1 MEAEVGIGRLMPYFQ
16 YQNTRFSSVNQVT
29 LALLEQTI
37 SNPSTETF
45 TEGLDEDRKRISRD
59 DALCAHFIFRQV
71 VQLRSGLAK
80 DSVRL
85 I

>member
-1 MEAEVGIGRLMPYFQ
+1 MPYFHK
-16 YQNTRFSSVNQVT
+16 QNTRFPSVNQVT
-29 LALLEQTI
+29 LALPKQTI

-59 DALCAHFIFRQV
+59 DALFAHFIFRRV

-80 DSVRL
+80 GSVRL